1 MLGNQI
7 TEQFP
12 FIFEVNQKAYTHLF
26 YLFQREKKN
35 MLDMLD
41 GFHSDEK
48 TELLNKETWATKL
61 SNRVTCI

>member
-26 YLFQREKKN
+26 YLFQPEKKK
-35 MLDMLD
+35 
-41 GFHSDEK
+41 H
-48 TELLNKETWATKL
+48 A
-61 SNRVTCI
+61 